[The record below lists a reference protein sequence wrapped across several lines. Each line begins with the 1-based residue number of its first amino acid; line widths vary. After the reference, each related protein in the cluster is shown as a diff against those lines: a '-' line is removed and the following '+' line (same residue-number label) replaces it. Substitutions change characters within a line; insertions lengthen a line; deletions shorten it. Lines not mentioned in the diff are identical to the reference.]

1 MLATMSTTPLEVAV
15 TPPGKLAVRWFM
27 IGRTMTRLF
36 QEVLQVQS
44 VYDTDTRYRYRYM
57 IDIKTMTPAIGD
69 LAK

>member
-36 QEVLQVQS
+36 
-44 VYDTDTRYRYRYM
+44 
-57 IDIKTMTPAIGD
+57 
-69 LAK
+69 